1 MNKKFT
7 VIAMGIVMLLAIA
20 CKKENDNPT
29 TVNHIGYWK
38 GNAYL
43 MHVAMLV
50 KPDGSVR
57 TYFGITGTDTAHA
70 VYVGSGPYAISGNKI
85 KSYGVSGTDTVFV
98 ETTLMSDDQMTGYL
112 YTSFLN
118 QITDCKLV
126 RQ

>member
-1 MNKKFT
+1 MKKFT
-7 VIAMGIVMLLAIA
+7 AIAMGIVLVLMVA
-20 CKKENDNPT
+20 CKKENDNPS
-29 TVNHIGYWK
+29 TVNHTGYWK

-43 MHVAMLV
+43 IHAAMLV

-70 VYVGSGPYAISGNKI
+70 AYVGSGPYTISGNKI
-85 KSYGVSGTDTVFV
+85 KAYGVSGSDTVFV
-98 ETTLMSDDQMTGYL
+98 ETTLNQNDEMKGYL

-118 QITDCKLV
+118 QITECKLV